1 MILILHEI
9 FSVFVLTSFTSF
21 AVNFVILGDMYLYTV
36 RLTDVVDCLPRK
48 SCTVTDAK
56 IQIVALYGLQ
66 LWKGVSIMN
75 KKIKTDAVDSLFD
88 AVLCLQSRE
97 ECYSFFEDLCT
108 VNELLSL
115 SQRFEVAA
123 MLKDGKTYLE
133 IAEKTGASTATI
145 SRVNR
150 SLNYG
155 NDGYE
160 LVFGRMEKK
169 DVGK

>member
-1 MILILHEI
+1 
-9 FSVFVLTSFTSF
+9 
-21 AVNFVILGDMYLYTV
+21 
-36 RLTDVVDCLPRK
+36 
-48 SCTVTDAK
+48 
-56 IQIVALYGLQ
+56 
-66 LWKGVSIMN
+66 MN
-75 KKIKTDAVDSLFD
+75 KKIKTDAVDHLFE
-88 AVLCLQSRE
+88 AVLTLKDKN

-115 SQRFEVAA
+115 SQRFEVAS
-123 MLKDGKTYLE
+123 MLKDHKTYLE

-160 LVFGRMEKK
+160 LVFNRIN
-169 DVGK
+169 

>member
-1 MILILHEI
+1 
-9 FSVFVLTSFTSF
+9 
-21 AVNFVILGDMYLYTV
+21 
-36 RLTDVVDCLPRK
+36 
-48 SCTVTDAK
+48 
-56 IQIVALYGLQ
+56 
-66 LWKGVSIMN
+66 MN
-75 KKIKTDAVDSLFD
+75 KKIRTEAVDKLFEAILSLE
-88 AVLCLQSRE
+88 SKE

-115 SQRFEVAA
+115 SQRYEVAT
-123 MLKDGKTYLE
+123 MLNAKKTYLE

-160 LVFGRMEKK
+160 LVFARTRQ
-169 DVGK
+169 DVE